1 MDLAEL
7 EKRLTRI
14 EDRENIKEL
23 KARYCAVCDDDHNPA
38 NITKLFVEDGI
49 WEGGGFGQAQGH
61 AAIRDLFKNF
71 QQLISFSQHM
81 VMNPIIAIDGATA
94 KATWYFLG
102 PFTFRKNNEAK
113 WTAVRYDD
121 DYVKVN
127 GEWKFKHLR
136 AHIRMHAPYET
147 GWAKKD

>member
-7 EKRLTRI
+7 EQRIIRI
-14 EDRENIKEL
+14 EDLEAIKQL
-23 KARYCAVCDDDHNPA
+23 KARYCEICDDDHNP
-38 NITKLFVEDGI
+38 NCITTLVVEDGI
-49 WEGGGFGQAQGH
+49 WEGGNFGKAQGH
-61 AAIRDLFKNF
+61 AAIRQLFQTF

-81 VMNPIIAIDGATA
+81 VMNPIIDIDGNSA

-113 WTAVRYDD
+113 WTAVRYED

-127 GEWKFKHLR
+127 SEWKFKHLR
-136 AHIRMHAPYET
+136 AFIRMHAPHAT
-147 GWAKKD
+147 GWTKKD

>member
-14 EDRENIKEL
+14 EDREALKEL
-23 KARYCAVCDDDHNPA
+23 KARYCAVCDDDHNPDH
-38 NITKLFVEDGI
+38 ITTLFAEDGI
-49 WEGGGFGQAQGH
+49 WEGADFGKAQGH
-61 AAIRDLFKNF
+61 AAIRRLFQTF
-71 QQLISFSQHM
+71 QHLISFSQHM
-81 VMNPIIAIDGATA
+81 VMNPIIEIEGTRA

-102 PFTFRKNNEAK
+102 PFTFRKHNEAK
-113 WTAVRYDD
+113 WTAVRYED

-127 GEWKFKHLR
+127 GTWKFKHLR
-136 AHIRMHAPYET
+136 ASIRMHAPHAS

>member
-7 EKRLTRI
+7 EKRITRI
-14 EDRENIKEL
+14 EDRESIKEL

-38 NITKLFVEDGI
+38 TITTLFVEDGI
-49 WEGGGFGQAQGH
+49 WEGGGFGKAQGH
-61 AAIRDLFKNF
+61 AAIRDLFKSF

-81 VMNPIIAIDGATA
+81 VMNPIIAIDGDNA

-102 PFTFRKNNEAK
+102 PFTFHKNNEAK
-113 WTAVRYDD
+113 WIAVRYDD

-136 AHIRMHAPYET
+136 ANIRLNAPHET
-147 GWAKKD
+147 GWAKKG